1 MGSSSSNYYFTSN
14 YSNYEQNMQKNRFVI
29 YINSIFVPLSRVND
43 YFVVRVA
50 FSIVKLSLLIE
61 RSEPFNGLDY
71 TKKQVIKMHHFLPFL
86 SLLTKT
92 TRLQK
97 NAFSL
102 AKNTPC

>member
-50 FSIVKLSLLIE
+50 FFIVKLSLLIE

-71 TKKQVIKMHHFLPFL
+71 TKKQ
-86 SLLTKT
+86 
-92 TRLQK
+92 
-97 NAFSL
+97 
-102 AKNTPC
+102 